1 MYVPL
6 ENLFDKAKGNMYRLV
21 HMVSRRALQLAEGA
35 PKLIDAPIDMKVTT
49 LAMLEIAQEKVGME
63 LNAKASE

>member
-6 ENLFDKAKGNMYRLV
+6 EFLFDKAKCNMYRLV

-35 PKLIDAPIDMKVTT
+35 PKMIDAPIDMKVTT
-49 LAMLEIAQEKVGME
+49 LAMLEIAQKKVGME
-63 LNAKASE
+63 LNPKASE